1 MNTSNRTESLAAPLN
16 EWLHEARRFG
26 PAPQRPGRPP
36 RWSWAGRLD
45 LHVHAAHRRPRTL
58 LAIARDIGERGMAV
72 ICREALPLYS
82 TVLVGRAGQNEA
94 LAARVV
100 ERTQT
105 IGGYV
110 LELEFQEG
118 PVRTAVA
125 AA

>member
-1 MNTSNRTESLAAPLN
+1 MNTTDQTDSLAVLLN
-16 EWLHEARRFG
+16 EWLREARRFG

-36 RWSWAGRLD
+36 RWSWAARLD

-58 LAIARDIGERGMAV
+58 LAMARDIGERGMAV

-82 TVLVGRAGQNEA
+82 AVLVGRAGQTEA
-94 LAARVV
+94 VAARVLD
-100 ERTQT
+100 RTQT
-105 IGGYV
+105 VGGYV

-118 PVRTAVA
+118 LVRTAVA